1 MATRRGTAPA
11 DSGPHVFTV
20 SELNRT
26 VRDLLEGG
34 LGAVW
39 IEGELSNIARPASG
53 HLYFSLK
60 DRDAQVRCAMFRG
73 RNRLMDFRPDA
84 GMQVRARARV
94 SLYEARGDYQLIVE
108 QMEPAGAGALAR
120 AFEELKKRLDAEG
133 LFAQDRKRA
142 LPRMPRRIGIITSPS
157 GAAVRDVLKVLAR
170 RFPAIPVVIYPV
182 QVQGE
187 RAATAIARMI
197 ETAGRRADCDV
208 LLLVRGGG
216 SLEDL
221 WPFNEEA
228 VARAV
233 VASAIPV
240 VSGVGHE
247 VDVTIADFAADVRA
261 PTPSAAAELV
271 VPDAGELLQ
280 TLDRLRRRLEA
291 AARAFLR
298 RREERR
304 RNVESRLRRQHPE
317 RRLQQLQQRRDELE
331 LRLRRI
337 VRHAITARRDR
348 LDRIEARLRRA
359 SPITRIERLR
369 ERMVHA
375 RRRLDAAVRADLNRR
390 DARLA
395 ALSRA
400 LEAVSPLATLG
411 RGYALVRTA
420 EDGRAVTDARE
431 VQPGQHLDIHLARGR
446 LEADVTHSEPGTGEG
461 DRTTTNSPGANWRA
475 SHEVA
480 RRKDAPSNEHE

>member
-1 MATRRGTAPA
+1 MATRPGTAPA

-73 RNRLMDFRPDA
+73 RNRLLDFRPEA
-84 GMQVRARARV
+84 GMQIRARARV

-133 LFAQDRKRA
+133 LFAQERKRPI
-142 LPRMPRRIGIITSPS
+142 PRMPRRIGIITSPS

-170 RFPAIPVVIYPV
+170 RFPAIPIVIYPV

-187 RAATAIARMI
+187 RAAPAIARMI
-197 ETAGRRADCDV
+197 GIAGRRADCDV

-233 VASAIPV
+233 VASPIPI

-247 VDVTIADFAADVRA
+247 VDVTITDFAADVRA

-271 VPDAGELLQ
+271 VPDAAELLQ
-280 TLDRLRRRLEA
+280 TLDRLRRRLHSA
-291 AARAFLR
+291 AHAFLR

-304 RNVESRLRRQHPE
+304 RNVEARLRRQHPE

-337 VRHAITARRDR
+337 GTHAITLRREH
-348 LDRIEARLRRA
+348 LERIGARLRRA
-359 SPITRIERLR
+359 SPVARIERLR
-369 ERMVHA
+369 ERLDND
-375 RRRLDAAVRADLNRR
+375 RRRLDGAIRADLKSRESR
-390 DARLA
+390 VA

-411 RGYALVRTA
+411 RGYALVRAT
-420 EDGRAVTDARE
+420 EDGRAITDAGQ
-431 VQPGQHLDIHLARGR
+431 VQPGQSLDIHLAHGR
-446 LEADVTHSEPGTGEG
+446 LEADVTRVESGNRDDDGT
-461 DRTTTNSPGANWRA
+461 T
-475 SHEVA
+475 
-480 RRKDAPSNEHE
+480 NEHE

>member
-1 MATRRGTAPA
+1 MAHRTSTAPA

-34 LGAVW
+34 LGAIW

-60 DRDAQVRCAMFRG
+60 DGDAQVRCAMFRG

-120 AFEELKKRLDAEG
+120 AFEDLKKRLDAEG
-133 LFAQDRKRA
+133 LFAQERKRA
-142 LPRMPRRIGIITSPS
+142 LPQMPYRIGIITSPS

-182 QVQGE
+182 PVQGN
-187 RAATAIARMI
+187 AAAPAIARMI
-197 ETAGRRADCDV
+197 ATAGRRGDCDV

-233 VASAIPV
+233 VTSTIPI

-280 TLDRLRRRLEA
+280 TLDRLRRRLHA
-291 AARAFLR
+291 AANGSLR

-337 VRHAITARRDR
+337 GTHALTTRHER
-348 LDRIEARLRRA
+348 LERIDARLRRA
-359 SPITRIERLR
+359 SPMTRVERLR
-369 ERMVHA
+369 ERLNTT
-375 RRRLDAAVRADLNRR
+375 RRRLDGAIRAEFNRR
-390 DARLA
+390 DARVA

-411 RGYALVRTA
+411 RGYALVRAA
-420 EDGRAVTDARE
+420 EDGRAITDANQ
-431 VQPGQHLDIHLARGR
+431 VQPGHHLDIHLAHGR
-446 LEADVTHSEPGTGEG
+446 LEADVTRAEPGDGEG
-461 DRTTTNSPGANWRA
+461 GRTT
-475 SHEVA
+475 
-480 RRKDAPSNEHE
+480 NENE

>member
-1 MATRRGTAPA
+1 MATRPGTAPA

-73 RNRLMDFRPDA
+73 RNRLMDFRPDT

-133 LFAQDRKRA
+133 LFAQERKRA
-142 LPRMPRRIGIITSPS
+142 LPGLPRRIGIITSPS

-170 RFPAIPVVIYPV
+170 RFPAIPVVIYPA

-187 RAATAIARMI
+187 RAAPAIARMI

-233 VASAIPV
+233 VASPIPI

-247 VDVTIADFAADVRA
+247 VDITIADFAADVRA

-280 TLDRLRRRLEA
+280 ALERLRRRLRA
-291 AARAFLR
+291 AASAFLR

-337 VRHAITARRDR
+337 GTRAITTRRER
-348 LDRIEARLRRA
+348 LERIDARLRRA
-359 SPITRIERLR
+359 SPAARIERLR
-369 ERMVHA
+369 ERLQTT
-375 RRRLDAAVRADLNRR
+375 RRRLDGAIRADLNRR
-390 DARLA
+390 DARVA

-411 RGYALVRTA
+411 RGYALVRA
-420 EDGRAVTDARE
+420 ADDGRAITDARQ
-431 VQPGQHLDIHLARGR
+431 VQPGQHLDIHLAHGR
-446 LEADVTHSEPGTGEG
+446 LEADVTRAEPGDEGE
-461 DRTTTNSPGANWRA
+461 RTT
-475 SHEVA
+475 
-480 RRKDAPSNEHE
+480 NEHE

>member
-1 MATRRGTAPA
+1 MAHRPGTAPA

-133 LFAQDRKRA
+133 LFAQERKRA
-142 LPRMPRRIGIITSPS
+142 LPQMPRRIGIITSPS
-157 GAAVRDVLKVLAR
+157 GAAGCRYC

-187 RAATAIARMI
+187 RAAPAIARMI

-233 VASAIPV
+233 VASPIPI

-271 VPDAGELLQ
+271 VPDAGDLLQ
-280 TLDRLRRRLEA
+280 TVERLRRRLHA
-291 AARAFLR
+291 AGRAFLR
-298 RREERR
+298 RRDERR

-337 VRHAITARRDR
+337 GTRAITTRRER
-348 LDRIEARLRRA
+348 LERIDARLRRA

-369 ERMVHA
+369 ERLGHA
-375 RRRLDAAVRADLNRR
+375 RRRLDGAIRADLNRR
-390 DARLA
+390 DARVA

-411 RGYALVRTA
+411 RGYALVRAA
-420 EDGRAVTDARE
+420 EDGRAITDANQ
-431 VQPGQHLDIHLARGR
+431 VHPGQHLDIHLAHGR
-446 LEADVTHSEPGTGEG
+446 LEADVTRAEPGDEGE
-461 DRTTTNSPGANWRA
+461 RTT
-475 SHEVA
+475 
-480 RRKDAPSNEHE
+480 NEHE